1 MQHQRIAALLQAEP
15 SMQEIT
21 VKGWVRSFRNDRFI
35 ALNDGST
42 IHNLQCV
49 IEPDNFERALLD
61 QINVA
66 AAVAVTGTLVESAG
80 SGQRVELQAKN
91 VTILG
96 TADPEE
102 VAKTIL
108 SPKRHKLETLREQ
121 AHLRVRTNTFGA
133 VMRVRA
139 ALSFAVHKYFQENGF
154 YQAHTPIITGS
165 DAEGA
170 GEMFRLSTLDP
181 KNPPLDEEGNID
193 YKKDFF
199 EKSLTLPFLV
209 N

>member
-1 MQHQRIAALLQAEP
+1 MKRIAAILKSDP
-15 SMQEIT
+15 SMVEIT

-42 IHNLQCV
+42 IHNLQAV
-49 IEPDNFERALLD
+49 IEPENYERALLD

-66 AAVAVTGTLVESAG
+66 AAVSITGTLVESEG
-80 SGQRVELQAKN
+80 SGQRIELQATK
-91 VTILG
+91 VEVLA

-102 VAKTIL
+102 VKKTIL
-108 SPKRHKLETLREQ
+108 SPKKHKLETLREQ

-139 ALSFAVHKYFQENGF
+139 ALSFAVHSYFQKEGF

-170 GEMFRLSTLDP
+170 GEMFR
-181 KNPPLDEEGNID
+181 I
-193 YKKDFF
+193 
-199 EKSLTLPFLV
+199 
-209 N
+209 